1 MKKLEVVDFELINVD
16 KLKLSTF
23 LLSIIVIDT
32 EEKTKK
38 RAIRN
43 NFLKARINL
52 VFLLC
57 VLMLTNHVVFV
68 KISYGN

>member
-38 RAIRN
+38 RAIWN

-52 VFLLC
+52 VFF
-57 VLMLTNHVVFV
+57 VVCLNVDKSCCFC
-68 KISYGN
+68 